1 MSQSEP
7 EIVLY
12 DLACTKNICFSPVV
26 WRIRLMLNY
35 KRIPYRTIFL
45 EFPDIEPTLKA
56 LGIPPS
62 DSGTYTVPTIHH
74 IPTNTHIMDSPRIA
88 DFLESTYPDP
98 PLPLTSDLGRKIEA
112 QSRKVVG
119 TTFSASVLPREM
131 GILSPRAQAY
141 FRRTREAA
149 LGHPLE
155 DLLDPE
161 REEQAWAAVDGAV
174 REVGELMLTHKEEGP
189 FILGPR
195 PSSTD
200 FFIAGALQS
209 ARTVH
214 EAVFEKIVRYPGY
227 REIYEACVP
236 FMEKRDSLAFHL
248 DVDSGGTSNS

>member
-1 MSQSEP
+1 MSQSKP

-35 KRIPYRTIFL
+35 KRIPYQTVFL
-45 EFPDIEPTLKA
+45 EFPDIEPTLKE

-62 DSGTYTVPTIHH
+62 DSGTYTVPAIHH
-74 IPTNTHIMDSPRIA
+74 LPTKTHIMDSARIA

-98 PLPLTSDLGRKIEA
+98 AVPLTSELGRKIEA
-112 QSRKVVG
+112 QSRKVVSTAFG
-119 TTFSASVLPREM
+119 ASVLPREM
-131 GILSPRAQAY
+131 GILSPRAQEY

-161 REEQAWAAVDGAV
+161 REEQAWAAVDGAI
-174 REVGELMLTHKEEGP
+174 REVGELMLTHKAEGP
-189 FILGPR
+189 FILGSR
-195 PSSTD
+195 PSYTD

-214 EAVFEKIVRYPGY
+214 AGVFERLVRYPGY
-227 REIYEACVP
+227 REVYEACVP
-236 FMEKRDSLAFHL
+236 FMQRKD
-248 DVDSGGTSNS
+248 